1 MSELN
6 GTHGLARLAAIDV
19 GTNSIRLMVAEARD
33 DGGYRVLDDEK
44 AVTRLGAGLIETGRM
59 PSDAI
64 VATAEAVARMQRI
77 AEGHGATHLRA
88 VATSA
93 ARDASNR
100 DELIRAVH
108 ERTGIRLEVISA
120 QEEARMSFRSAAHAF
135 DLSNINAAVSDIG
148 GGSTEVVL
156 SAAGVVDRMH
166 LFRLGAVR
174 LTEKFGVGDRVD
186 NGTIKAMRSE
196 IRETLRDAAGKHPFM
211 PQMLIGTGGTFTA
224 LARVSLLLGSDEDAS
239 DLLPFN
245 VRGHEMQ
252 HAEVRHLIDWFRE
265 MSVGERAKV
274 PGMTKDR
281 AEVIVAGATILDCVM
296 EWLGVN
302 TVRVHDGG
310 IRDGLMLTMIEDL
323 GLGGRGAGVD
333 LGRVATARRFAQ
345 RCQYE
350 QAHSEHVA
358 LLALMLYNE
367 LERLGIIDAGGADP
381 HERELLESAAV
392 LHDIGYLI
400 NYAKHH
406 KHSYHLIVHSDMPA
420 FTQRE
425 LEIVANVARYHR
437 RSGPKKK
444 HPNFA
449 KLRDED
455 RAIIKRLSAVLR
467 VADGLDRAHKQNVT
481 ALRGEREGDVLRL
494 TVDAMVRP
502 HVAVWGATQKSDVFS
517 SVFGVDLEVV
527 WSDESD
533 GECPDAGDGDQA
545 GVFTGTRSPTPSG
558 PD

>member
-1 MSELN
+1 MSDLN
-6 GTHGLARLAAIDV
+6 GTRDLVRLAAIDV
-19 GTNSIRLMVAEARD
+19 GTNSIRLMVAEARP

-44 AVTRLGAGLIETGRM
+44 AVTRLGAGLADTGRM
-59 PSDAI
+59 PDDAI
-64 VATAEAVARMQRI
+64 EATAEAVARMLRI
-77 AEGHGATHLRA
+77 AEGHGATHIRA

-100 DELIRAVH
+100 EDLIRAVH
-108 ERTGIRLEVISA
+108 GRTGIQLEVISA

-135 DLSNINAAVSDIG
+135 DLTGINAAVADIG

-156 SAAGVVDRMH
+156 SAAGVIDRMH

-174 LTEKFGVGDRVD
+174 LSEQFGAGDRVE
-186 NGTIKAMRSE
+186 NSTIKAMRGE
-196 IRETLRDAAGKHPFM
+196 IRQTLRDAAGKHDLA
-211 PQMLIGTGGTFTA
+211 PQLLIGTGGTFTA
-224 LARVSLLLGSDEDAS
+224 LARVSLLLGSDEDEN

-252 HAEVRHLIDWFRE
+252 HAEVRHLVDWFRQ

-323 GLGGRGAGVD
+323 GLGDAGGGVE

-358 LLALMLYNE
+358 MLSLMLYNE
-367 LERLGIIDAGGADP
+367 LERLGMFDASEVDP

-437 RSGPKKK
+437 RSGPKNK
-444 HPNFA
+444 HPNYS
-449 KLRDED
+449 KLRPED
-455 RAIIKRLSAVLR
+455 RKIIKRLSGILR

-481 ALRGEREGDVLRL
+481 SLRGEREGDSLRL
-494 TVDAMVRP
+494 IVEAGVRP
-502 HVAVWGATQKSDVFS
+502 HVAVWGATQKADVFQ
-517 SVFGVDLEVV
+517 SVFGVDLGVQ
-527 WSDESD
+527 WADENQPED
-533 GECPDAGDGDQA
+533 KRFPAGQEQP
-545 GVFTGTRSPTPSG
+545 GVFTDTTNPTP
-558 PD
+558 

>member
-1 MSELN
+1 MS
-6 GTHGLARLAAIDV
+6 
-19 GTNSIRLMVAEARD
+19 
-33 DGGYRVLDDEK
+33 
-44 AVTRLGAGLIETGRM
+44 
-59 PSDAI
+59 
-64 VATAEAVARMQRI
+64 
-77 AEGHGATHLRA
+77 LRA

-93 ARDASNR
+93 ARDATNT
-100 DELIRAVH
+100 DDLIQAIH
-108 ERTGIRLEVISA
+108 ERTGVRLEIISA

-135 DLSNINAAVSDIG
+135 DLQDIKAAVTDIG

-156 SAAGVVDRMH
+156 SAAGMIDRMH

-174 LTEKFGVGDRVD
+174 LSERFGASDKVD
-186 NGTIKAMRSE
+186 NSTIKAMRSE
-196 IRETLRDAAGKHPFM
+196 IRETLKEAAGKHAIA
-211 PQMLIGTGGTFTA
+211 PQLLIGTGGTFTA
-224 LARVSLLLGSDEDAS
+224 LARVSLLLGSSEEES

-252 HAEVRHLIDWFRE
+252 HAEIRHLVDWFRQ
-265 MSVGERAKV
+265 MSLAERTKV

-323 GLGGRGAGVD
+323 GLGERGGGVD

-358 LLALMLYNE
+358 SLALMLYDELARAGMIDNE
-367 LERLGIIDAGGADP
+367 TVDP

-444 HPNFA
+444 HPNYA
-449 KLRDED
+449 KLRGED
-455 RAIIKRLSAVLR
+455 QKIIKRLSGVLR

-481 ALRGEREGDVLRL
+481 WIRGERMGDIFRL
-494 TVDAMVRP
+494 TVRAGVRP
-502 HVAVWGATQKSDVFS
+502 HVAIWGAMQKSDVFT
-517 SVFGVDLEVV
+517 SVFGTALEVE
-527 WSDESD
+527 WEESEDQPMSKASDT
-533 GECPDAGDGDQA
+533 GQA
-545 GVFTGTRSPTPSG
+545 DVFTNTPNPTP
-558 PD
+558 

>member
-1 MSELN
+1 MSDVN
-6 GTHGLARLAAIDV
+6 GSRGLVRLAAVDV
-19 GTNSIRLMVAEARD
+19 GTNSIRLMVAEARA

-44 AVTRLGAGLIETGRM
+44 AVTRLGAGLNETGRM
-59 PSDAI
+59 PESAI
-64 VATAEAVARMQRI
+64 ESTADSVARMLRI
-77 AEGHGATHLRA
+77 AEGHGATRVRA

-93 ARDASNR
+93 AREASNR
-100 DELIRAVH
+100 EDLVRAVR
-108 ERTGIRLEVISA
+108 ERTGLELEVISA

-135 DLSNINAAVSDIG
+135 DLTGINAAVADIG

-156 SAAGVVDRMH
+156 SAAGVIDRMH
-166 LFRLGAVR
+166 LFRLGAVG
-174 LTEKFGVGDRVD
+174 LTERFGAGDRVE
-186 NGTIKAMRSE
+186 NASIKAMRAE
-196 IRETLRDAAGKHPFM
+196 IRQTLRDAAARHDLA
-211 PQMLIGTGGTFTA
+211 PQLLIGTGGTFTA
-224 LARVSLLLGSDEDAS
+224 LARVSLLLGSNEDES

-252 HAEVRHLIDWFRE
+252 HAEVRHLVDWFRQ
-265 MSVGERAKV
+265 MSVNERARV
-274 PGMTKDR
+274 PGMTRDR
-281 AEVIVAGATILDCVM
+281 AEVIVAGATILDCLM

-310 IRDGLMLTMIEDL
+310 IRDGLMLTMIEEL
-323 GLGGRGAGVD
+323 GLGGGGGGGVLE
-333 LGRVATARRFAQ
+333 LGRAAAARRFAQ

-358 LLALMLYNE
+358 MLALMLYNE
-367 LERLGIIDAGGADP
+367 LERLGMIDPSEADP

-392 LHDIGYLI
+392 LHDVGYLI

-437 RSGPKKK
+437 RSGPKSK

-449 KLRDED
+449 KLRPED
-455 RAIIKRLSAVLR
+455 RRIIRRLSAVLR

-481 ALRGEREGDVLRL
+481 SLRCEPEGESVRVVIEAG
-494 TVDAMVRP
+494 VRP
-502 HVAVWGATQKSDVFS
+502 HVAVWGATQKADVFGA
-517 SVFGVDLEVV
+517 VFEKEPVVV
-527 WSDESD
+527 WAHEQRPGEADESPAQS
-533 GECPDAGDGDQA
+533 ES
-545 GVFTGTRSPTPSG
+545 GVFTDTNSPTP
-558 PD
+558 